1 VTAEF
6 TLPVPIAIAVVS
18 SSIGPLDTQ
27 LLADG
32 INDILKTIVLPWL
45 NYRGQHQVLG
55 GPVFLALPPAFA
67 SGVTPSQ
74 GFAIL
79 VPPGLQLS
87 NTTVTVGDSFV
98 AISSDLHLAS
108 DF

>member
-1 VTAEF
+1 MTAEF

-55 GPVFLALPPAFA
+55 DSSSSLCLLL
-67 SGVTPSQ
+67 S
-74 GFAIL
+74 
-79 VPPGLQLS
+79 LQ
-87 NTTVTVGDSFV
+87 
-98 AISSDLHLAS
+98 A
-108 DF
+108 

>member
-6 TLPVPIAIAVVS
+6 TLPLPIAIDVVS

-45 NYRGQHQVLG
+45 NYRGQHQVLAD
-55 GPVFLALPPAFA
+55 LSSSLC
-67 SGVTPSQ
+67 
-74 GFAIL
+74 L
-79 VPPGLQLS
+79 LLLLQS
-87 NTTVTVGDSFV
+87 
-98 AISSDLHLAS
+98 
-108 DF
+108 